1 MSTKTSISA
10 TDSRTVASFHGGL
23 SLVQSGK
30 SAKRVRIRDREQA
43 NVLMVELGRSLAA
56 PGIDAEAVFK
66 PHSVR
71 KVYSY
76 AVSEADP
83 TKMVRK
89 SEDGKTTIGEFVEGK
104 FRALQVLR

>member
-1 MSTKTSISA
+1 MRTKTSVSA
-10 TDSRTVASFHGGL
+10 PDGRTVASFHGGL
-23 SLVQSGK
+23 SLVRSGK
-30 SAKRVRIRDREQA
+30 SAKRARVRDREQA
-43 NVLMVELGRSLAA
+43 NVLMVEVGRSLAA

-71 KVYSY
+71 KIYSY

-89 SEDGKTTIGEFVEGK
+89 SVDGETTIGEFVNGK
-104 FRALQVLR
+104 FRASRARP